1 MQRQIGGRIGMI
13 VKMSRVYIATRR
25 ADRDRLLDRLGQ
37 MNLLHIEPVKPEEA
51 VADAE
56 ILQAIADLD
65 RAIQILSSVKPAGRA
80 PFQKPLDAARE
91 AIEIR
96 SAISD
101 NKDRLADLHHRM
113 EALKVWGNV
122 RLKQFEDLRESGVE
136 VRFFSVPQK
145 QANRIQAECAEVV
158 SMLPGKRMLMAVID
172 RSGQFKMPEEVDTV
186 RLPPQD
192 RPSLLA
198 EAAKIDEDLKQ
209 GHRRLSQL
217 AGLIKAL
224 HAERVQLPKE
234 VAYVTAQRSGLSQ
247 ADLFAVQGWLPS
259 EKASQL
265 KSRLS
270 SHGIHA
276 GVRTRPAEEEEAPPT
291 LIRYS
296 SWARPIKGLFDMLG
310 TLPGYREMDLSPFFM
325 LTLPVF
331 AAILIGDAGYGLLI
345 SLAGLIFY
353 SRLTRMA
360 GRPKVQIMIIF
371 GLVTL
376 LWGVLNANYFGVTP
390 ETLAKA
396 GGFVESAEAGGAV
409 DYEALWSGSGF
420 YSHAARMMRKVAPL
434 WRQDPMQARF
444 LLMKVSLIIGC
455 LHLILARLRKA
466 VELIPD
472 QRALAEFGWIIALAD
487 MLVLIWYVLFIGA
500 DRAPAAVW
508 GVLLAAMLLSSWFG
522 KPAGNTAKRLLL
534 GFASSMLPFLST
546 FSDTMSYVRLFAVG
560 LASYYIASAFNSLG
574 VELAETA
581 TWFTAV
587 PVLIVGHGLNIGLA
601 TIAIFAHGVRLN
613 MLEFS
618 NNAGV
623 QWGGYAYMPFSTSNR
638 ATYRKERS

>member
-1 MQRQIGGRIGMI
+1 MI
-13 VKMSRVYIATRR
+13 VKMSRVYIAVRR

-37 MNLLHIEPVKPEEA
+37 MDLLHIEPVKPAAA
-51 VADAE
+51 VADE
-56 ILQAIADLD
+56 EMFQAIADLD
-65 RAIQILSSVKPAGRA
+65 RAIQILASVRPAGSV

-91 AIEIR
+91 AIKIQ

-101 NKDRLADLHHRM
+101 HQNRLVDLQHRM
-113 EALKVWGNV
+113 EAMKVWGNV

-136 VRFFSVPQK
+136 VRFFSLPQK
-145 QANRIQAECAEVV
+145 QADRIQAECAQVV
-158 SMLPGKRMLMAVID
+158 AGLSAKRLLVAVID
-172 RSGQFKMPEEVDTV
+172 RPGQIKMPAGSEPV

-192 RPSLLA
+192 RPALLA
-198 EAAKIDEDLKQ
+198 QAAKIEQDLKD

-217 AGLIKAL
+217 AGQIGAL
-224 HAERVQLPKE
+224 HDERVQLATE
-234 VAYVTAQRSGLSQ
+234 IAYVTAQRSGLSQ

-259 EKASQL
+259 EKANQF

-270 SHGIHA
+270 SYGIHA
-276 GVRTRPAEEEEAPPT
+276 AVSTRPAQEEEAPPT
-291 LIRYS
+291 QIRYS
-296 SWARPIKGLFDMLG
+296 SWARPIQGLFDMLG

-325 LTLPVF
+325 LALPVF
-331 AAILIGDAGYGLLI
+331 AAMLIGDAGYGFLI

-353 SRLTRMA
+353 SRLTRIA
-360 GRPKVQIMIIF
+360 GRPTAQLMIIF

-390 ETLAKA
+390 ETLANA
-396 GGFVESAEAGGAV
+396 GGFVKSAEAGAAV
-409 DYEALWSGSGF
+409 DYEALWSGDGF
-420 YSHAARMMRKVAPL
+420 YGHAARTMRRAAPL
-434 WRQDPMQARF
+434 WRQDPKLARF
-444 LLMKVSLIIGC
+444 LLIKVSLIIGC
-455 LHLILARLRKA
+455 LHLILARLRRA

-472 QRALAEFGWIIALAD
+472 QRALAELGWIIALAD
-487 MLVLIWYVLFIGA
+487 MLVLIWHVLFIGA
-500 DRAPAAVW
+500 DRVPAAVW
-508 GVLLAAMLLSSWFG
+508 GVLLAAMLLASWFG
-522 KPAGNTAKRLLL
+522 KPDRSMAKRFLF
-534 GFASSMLPFLST
+534 GFGASMLPLLST

-574 VELAETA
+574 AAMAESA

-587 PVLIVGHGLNIGLA
+587 PVIIFGHGLNIGLA

-623 QWGGYAYMPFSTSNR
+623 QWGGYAYRPFSTSNI
-638 ATYRKERS
+638 ATSGKEPS

>member
-1 MQRQIGGRIGMI
+1 MI
-13 VKMSRVYIATRR
+13 AKMSRVYIAARQ

-37 MNLLHIEPVKPEEA
+37 MNLLHIEPVKPEAA
-51 VADAE
+51 VADE
-56 ILQAIADLD
+56 EMLQAIADLD
-65 RAIQILSSVKPAGRA
+65 RAIQILSSVKPAGRV

-91 AIEIR
+91 AIEIQ

-101 NKDRLADLHHRM
+101 HQNRLVDLHHRM

-122 RLKQFEDLRESGVE
+122 RLKQFEDLRASGVE
-136 VRFFSVPQK
+136 VRFFSLPPK
-145 QANRIQAECAEVV
+145 QADRIQAECAQVV
-158 SMLPGKRMLMAVID
+158 ARLPAKRLLVAVID
-172 RSGQFKMPEEVDTV
+172 RPGQLKMPAGADPV
-186 RLPPQD
+186 RLPLQD

-198 EAAKIDEDLKQ
+198 EAAKIEEDLKDGQ
-209 GHRRLSQL
+209 RRLSQL
-217 AGLIKAL
+217 AGQIEAL
-224 HAERVQLPKE
+224 HAERVQLATQI
-234 VAYVTAQRSGLSQ
+234 AYVAARRSGLSQ
-247 ADLFAVQGWLPS
+247 ADLFAVQGWLPA
-259 EKASQL
+259 EEASQF

-276 GVRTRPAEEEEAPPT
+276 AISTRPAEEEEAPPT

-310 TLPGYREMDLSPFFM
+310 TLPGYWEMDLSPFFM
-325 LTLPVF
+325 LALPVF
-331 AAILIGDAGYGLLI
+331 AAMLIGDAGYGLLI

-353 SRLTRMA
+353 SRLTRIA
-360 GRPKVQIMIIF
+360 GRPKVQIVIIF

-396 GGFVESAEAGGAV
+396 GGFVKSAEAGGAV
-409 DYEALWSGSGF
+409 DYEALWSGTGF
-420 YSHAARMMRKVAPL
+420 YSHAARVMRRAAPL
-434 WRQDPMQARF
+434 WRQDPNLARF
-444 LLMKVSLIIGC
+444 LIIKISLIIGC

-472 QRALAEFGWIIALAD
+472 QRALAELGWIIALAD
-487 MLVLIWYVLFIGA
+487 MLVLIWHVLFIGA
-500 DRAPAAVW
+500 DRVPAAVW
-508 GVLLAAMLLSSWFG
+508 WVLLAAMLLSSWFT
-522 KPAGNTAKRLLL
+522 KPDPSLVKRLLL
-534 GFASSMLPFLST
+534 GFASSMLPLLST

-574 VELAETA
+574 VAMAESA
-581 TWFTAV
+581 TWFAAV
-587 PVLIVGHGLNIGLA
+587 PVLFLGHGLNIGLA

-623 QWGGYAYMPFSTSNR
+623 QWGGYAYKPFSANNITTSG
-638 ATYRKERS
+638 KEQL

>member
-1 MQRQIGGRIGMI
+1 MI
-13 VKMSRVYIATRR
+13 VKMSRVYIAARR

-37 MNLLHIEPVKPEEA
+37 INLLHLEPVKPEEA
-51 VADAE
+51 VADE
-56 ILQAIADLD
+56 EMLQAIADLD
-65 RAIQILSSVKPAGRA
+65 RAIHILSSVKPARRA
-80 PFQKPLDAARE
+80 SFQKPLDAAHE
-91 AIEIR
+91 AIEIQ

-101 NKDRLADLHHRM
+101 NQNRLVDLHHRM

-122 RLKQFEDLRESGVE
+122 RLKQLEVLRESGVE
-136 VRFFSVPQK
+136 VRVFSVPQK
-145 QANRIQAECAEVV
+145 QAERIQAECAEVV

-172 RSGQFKMPEEVDTV
+172 RPGRFKMLEGADPV

-192 RPSLLA
+192 RLSLLA
-198 EAAKIDEDLKQ
+198 EAAKIEEDLKQ

-217 AGLIKAL
+217 AVLIEAL
-224 HAERVQLPKE
+224 HDERVQLATE
-234 VAYVTAQRSGLSQ
+234 VAYTTAQRSGLTQ

-270 SHGIHA
+270 SQGIHA
-276 GVRTRPAEEEEAPPT
+276 AVRTRPVGEDEAPPT
-291 LIRYS
+291 LISYP

-325 LTLPVF
+325 PALPVF
-331 AAILIGDAGYGLLI
+331 AAMLIGDAGYGLLI

-353 SRLTRMA
+353 SRLTRIA
-360 GRPKVQIMIIF
+360 GRPKAQIMIIF

-396 GGFVESAEAGGAV
+396 GGFVKSAEAGGDV
-409 DYEALWSGSGF
+409 DYEALWSRTGF
-420 YSHAARMMRKVAPL
+420 YSHAARMMRRVAPL
-434 WRQDPMQARF
+434 WRQDPTLARF
-444 LLMKVSLIIGC
+444 LLIKVSLIIGC

-472 QRALAEFGWIIALAD
+472 HRALAELGWIIALAD
-487 MLVLIWYVLFIGA
+487 MLVLIWHVLFIGA
-500 DRAPAAVW
+500 DRVPAAVW
-508 GVLLAAMLLSSWFG
+508 WVLLAAMLLSSWFG
-522 KPAGNTAKRLLL
+522 KPAGNMAKRLLV
-534 GFASSMLPFLST
+534 GFASSMLPLLST

-560 LASYYIASAFNSLG
+560 LASYYIASSFNALA
-574 VELAETA
+574 VRMAETA
-581 TWFTAV
+581 TWFSAV
-587 PVLIVGHGLNIGLA
+587 PVLIFGHGLNIGLA
-601 TIAIFAHGVRLN
+601 AIAIFAHGVRLN

-623 QWGGYAYMPFSTSNR
+623 KWGGYAYRPFSTSNV
-638 ATYRKERS
+638 ATSGKEPS